1 MGCNLT
7 NLLDNPAI
15 VIAPR
20 KKGWS
25 LLPLLVVLFLLSY
38 GLMTMLIVEQGHTI
52 QSQRRLIIDLFH
64 DSATLSAIQGK
75 IVQDNQKAQAQAK
88 GRAQAPSAQTPS
100 TQIPSTQ
107 IPSTQTPQTPSSQAA
122 PQNRSKAHAGKTG
135 KPEMQLPAKPASD
148 LMDQRRALRTI

>member
-1 MGCNLT
+1 LT

>member
-1 MGCNLT
+1 MT